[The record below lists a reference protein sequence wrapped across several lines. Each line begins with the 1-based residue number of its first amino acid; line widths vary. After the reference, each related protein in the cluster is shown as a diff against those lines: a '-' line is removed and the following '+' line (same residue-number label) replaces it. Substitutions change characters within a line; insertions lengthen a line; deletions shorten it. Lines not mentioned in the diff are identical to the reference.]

1 MHQFKA
7 PSLQIANE
15 LQDKIGV
22 ITSIRN
28 SSSLLV
34 ASHQY
39 QTLKLPRLDS
49 KTLLPHHLN
58 SSMQLNSPNSSVIN
72 PIPSG
77 KSHQATPNAIKLA
90 QKNKVLLATNDMK
103 DDTIRELRTELMNKG
118 HKIEVLKS
126 KVQKLEEDLLEI
138 VTAFKQG
145 KKGGGSAMD
154 QKIFRYYEQL
164 KQKKERKDKNRN
176 GGKHSS
182 IMKLD
187 LNKIKG
193 DILVSSK

>member
-1 MHQFKA
+1 
-7 PSLQIANE
+7 
-15 LQDKIGV
+15 
-22 ITSIRN
+22 
-28 SSSLLV
+28 
-34 ASHQY
+34 
-39 QTLKLPRLDS
+39 
-49 KTLLPHHLN
+49 
-58 SSMQLNSPNSSVIN
+58 
-72 PIPSG
+72 
-77 KSHQATPNAIKLA
+77 
-90 QKNKVLLATNDMK
+90 
-103 DDTIRELRTELMNKG
+103 MNKG

-138 VTAFKQG
+138 VTASKQG

-164 KQKKERKDKNRN
+164 KEKKERKDKNRN